1 MIYGYDCDCEY
12 NDDDAVPAGMRL
24 MIKIIFDDHFNI
36 GDWLVMMMMRCGLV
50 AGTG

>member
-1 MIYGYDCDCEY
+1 
-12 NDDDAVPAGMRL
+12 

-36 GDWLVMMMMRCGLV
+36 GDWLVIEVMMMMRCGLV